1 MNNKIFIFGGIGSTV
16 NIQNECLQ
24 DMVVLNLDNWS
35 WSTPLVSGTLPHPRF
50 VHRMVAVR
58 SKLLLFGGRT
68 SNREKFNDVHIFDPD
83 TMCWSK
89 EEQNYGRSPFQPGWL
104 FPRRYWRAGLQLSY
118 QSRKTRALRLCLSV
132 TYACADF
139 RHLFMIGRPRYSAG
153 EPRPTCVSSTA
164 CIS

>member
-89 EEQNYGRSPFQPGWL
+89 EEQITGEVPSSRGGCSLVAIGEQVCSSAIRVE
-104 FPRRYWRAGLQLSY
+104 RRVRFAF
-118 QSRKTRALRLCLSV
+118 V
-132 TYACADF
+132 
-139 RHLFMIGRPRYSAG
+139 
-153 EPRPTCVSSTA
+153 
-164 CIS
+164 